1 MSITNMVD
9 YFKLSDDEEMLYTDE
24 ILPEGFKVN
33 ITLPDRITNEQI
45 AYYFY
50 LNVPLTCLCGMNKH
64 VGDTTV
70 VVETLHGESIS
81 VSFNRVQQSN

>member
-50 LNVPLTCLCGMNKH
+50 THVPLTCLCGMNER

-70 VVETLHGESIS
+70 VVETLRGNSIS
-81 VSFNRVQQSN
+81 ISFNRV

>member
-45 AYYFY
+45 AHYFY
-50 LNVPLTCLCGMNKH
+50 THVPLICLCGMNER

-70 VVETLHGESIS
+70 VVETLRGESIS
-81 VSFNRVQQSN
+81 ISFNRV